1 LTTASATPRALG
13 GTRLDAALVVLKEA
27 RYGIATAILA
37 GFGRAVSEVGS
48 VLIVGGNITSADGIS
63 KTRTLTTAI
72 QLEARQGQYETAM
85 ILGAV
90 LVALVLTVN
99 AVVIHF
105 GDGGEPLML
114 RATGVSQSFGGE
126 RGCSTTSPSRSTP
139 ARSSASSVLPA
150 SAKRRCF
157 GRSRSLEPDAG
168 TVDLGGT
175 DAWTVEESDRLALR
189 RRVGMVFQE
198 ASLFDASVG
207 RNVEYGLRVR
217 SPWADRIAA
226 TLGLAETPDAVRES
240 LDVVGLTDKTTQHAD
255 SLSGGE
261 AQRVSFA
268 RALAYDPDVLLLDE
282 PTSDLDPRNT
292 AVIEEAIDEAQTRG
306 IGVVV
311 ATHDMHQAERVADR
325 VAVLLDDGITEVG
338 PTERIFENPSDERT
352 RKFISGELVY

>member
-1 LTTASATPRALG
+1 VT
-13 GTRLDAALVVLKEA
+13 
-27 RYGIATAILA
+27 
-37 GFGRAVSEVGS
+37 
-48 VLIVGGNITSADGIS
+48 
-63 KTRTLTTAI
+63 
-72 QLEARQGQYETAM
+72 
-85 ILGAV
+85 
-90 LVALVLTVN
+90 
-99 AVVIHF
+99 
-105 GDGGEPLML
+105 L

-126 RGCSTTSPSRSTP
+126 RVFDDLSVEVDAGEILGVIGPSGVGKTTLLRTL
-139 ARSSASSVLPA
+139 AL
-150 SAKRRCF
+150 
-157 GRSRSLEPDAG
+157 SLEPDAG
-168 TVDLGGT
+168 TVALDGT
-175 DAWTVEESDRLALR
+175 DAWAAEESERLALR

-217 SPWADRIAA
+217 SPWTDRIAA
-226 TLGLAETPDAVRES
+226 ALGLAETPDAVRES
-240 LDVVGLTDKTTQHAD
+240 LDVVGLADKADQHAD

-261 AQRVSFA
+261 ARRVSFA

-292 AVIEEAIDEAQTRG
+292 AVIEEAIGEARDRG

-338 PTERIFENPSDERT
+338 PTERIFEDPSDERT